1 MHDSPSNGKKRM
13 KYSQPVKIK
22 YWLAL
27 VLLAMLVVIFT
38 LLGQWQLQRADERR
52 AIQAN
57 IQHGQQL
64 SSLLLQNDTP
74 ESEWREWRS
83 VSVTGVWQPQF
94 SVLLN
99 RNHQGRPGYWLAT
112 PLLLGHAPHHKAVL
126 VLRGWFERRIAPAPL
141 PHFPLTAGTVTIQ
154 GQLLEHVPR
163 LFELWSLSGER
174 QAQLPAR
181 LPLPEPD
188 LPQVQNLELKN
199 LAQASGLVY
208 LPVVVR
214 QTGVADDGLVRDWA
228 TPPVDHHKNTG
239 YAVQWFG
246 FALIALLA
254 MLFVGYRMARYGKSR
269 SQHEQ

>member
-1 MHDSPSNGKKRM
+1 M
-13 KYSQPVKIK
+13 
-22 YWLAL
+22 
-27 VLLAMLVVIFT
+27 LLVIFI
-38 LLGQWQLQRADERR
+38 LLGQWQLQRASERR

-57 IQHGQQL
+57 IEHGQQL
-64 SSLLLQNDTP
+64 STLLLQDDTP
-74 ESEWREWRS
+74 ESEWREWRT

-141 PHFPLTAGTVTIQ
+141 PDFPLAAVTVTIQ

-163 LFELWSLSGER
+163 LLELRSLSGEK

-181 LPLPEPD
+181 LPLPGPD
-188 LPQVQNLELKN
+188 LPQVQNLELN
-199 LAQASGLVY
+199 NMEQASGLVF

-214 QTGVADDGLVRDWA
+214 QMSGTEDGLTRDWA
-228 TPPVDHHKNTG
+228 TPPVDYHKNTA
-239 YAVQWFG
+239 YAMQWFG

-254 MLFVGYRMARYGKSR
+254 MLFVGYRMARHGKSR
-269 SQHEQ
+269 SQHE

>member
-1 MHDSPSNGKKRM
+1 M
-13 KYSQPVKIK
+13 KHSQPVKIK

-27 VLLAMLVVIFT
+27 VLLAMLLVIFI
-38 LLGQWQLQRADERR
+38 LLGQWQLQRASERR

-57 IQHGQQL
+57 IEHGQQL
-64 SSLLLQNDTP
+64 STLLLQDDTP
-74 ESEWREWRS
+74 ESEWREWRT

-141 PHFPLTAGTVTIQ
+141 PDFPLAAVTVTIQ

-163 LFELWSLSGER
+163 LLELRSLSGEK

-181 LPLPEPD
+181 LPLPGPD
-188 LPQVQNLELKN
+188 LPQVQNLELN
-199 LAQASGLVY
+199 NMEQASGLVF
-208 LPVVVR
+208 LPMVI
-214 QTGVADDGLVRDWA
+214 QQMGTIEDGLIRDWA
-228 TPPVDHHKNTG
+228 TPPVDYHKNTA
-239 YAVQWFG
+239 YAMQWFG

-254 MLFVGYRMARYGKSR
+254 MLFVGYRMGRHWKSR
-269 SQHEQ
+269 SQNE